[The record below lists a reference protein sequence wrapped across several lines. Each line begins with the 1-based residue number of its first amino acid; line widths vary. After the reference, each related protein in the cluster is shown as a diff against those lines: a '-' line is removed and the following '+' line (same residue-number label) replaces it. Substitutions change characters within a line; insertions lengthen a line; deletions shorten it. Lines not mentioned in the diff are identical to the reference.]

1 MNFNRLNHLLIF
13 LKGRK
18 KTLIIMK
25 EEKSHREYFEMYEII
40 IITKDRKILLFEKL

>member
-25 EEKSHREYFEMYEII
+25 EEKCHREMYGII
-40 IITKDRKILLFEKL
+40 IITKDRKNLLFEKL